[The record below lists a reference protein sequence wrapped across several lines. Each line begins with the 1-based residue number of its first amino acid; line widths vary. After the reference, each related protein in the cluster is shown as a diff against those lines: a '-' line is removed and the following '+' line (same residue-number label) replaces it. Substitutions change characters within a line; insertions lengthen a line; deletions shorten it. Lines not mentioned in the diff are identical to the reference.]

1 MRIAILGGGR
11 MGGALIRGM
20 LASGITEADQI
31 NLSASTP
38 ESAER
43 SASALGVVAATS
55 NAGALKE
62 ADVVFLCVK
71 PAKVLD
77 VVSSVAT
84 ELAEKLVIS
93 IVAGIH
99 SSDIIRAAG
108 GRIRLIRSMPN
119 TAVRLRKGVTAI
131 APDATSTPADLETA
145 SRIFASV
152 GSVVEVKESDLDTV
166 TAVSGSGPAF
176 ALLMLEALAQGGVEG
191 GLDPELSKTLATG
204 ALASAAALVAETGE
218 TPLALRAEITSP
230 GGTTAAGLGVLDE
243 SNFPRIVRGAVRAAR
258 NRSAELSARPDSSGT
273 NAGA

>member
-1 MRIAILGGGR
+1 

-20 LASGITEADQI
+20 LASGIATSDQI
-31 NLSASTP
+31 TLSASTP

-43 SASALGVVAATS
+43 SASALGVVAAVS
-55 NAGALKE
+55 NSEALRE

-77 VVSSVAT
+77 VASSVAA
-84 ELAEKLVIS
+84 ELAGKLVIS

-99 SSDIIRAAG
+99 SHDILRASG
-108 GRIRLIRSMPN
+108 GGIRLIRSMPN

-166 TAVSGSGPAF
+166 TAVSGSGTAF
-176 ALLMLEALAQGGVEG
+176 ALRMLEALAQGGVEG

-230 GGTTAAGLGVLDE
+230 SGTTAAGLGVLEE

-258 NRSAELSARPDSSGT
+258 NRSVELSARPESTGT

>member
-1 MRIAILGGGR
+1 

-20 LASGITEADQI
+20 LASGIATSDQI
-31 NLSASTP
+31 TLSASTP

-43 SASALGVVAATS
+43 AASALGVVAAES
-55 NAGALKE
+55 NAEALRE

-77 VVSSVAT
+77 VTSSVAA

-99 SSDIIRAAG
+99 SHDILRASG
-108 GRIRLIRSMPN
+108 GGIRLIRSMPN

-230 GGTTAAGLGVLDE
+230 GGTTAAGLEVLDD

-258 NRSAELSARPDSSGT
+258 NRSAELSARPESTGT

>member
-1 MRIAILGGGR
+1 

-20 LASGITEADQI
+20 LASGMTEADHI
-31 NLSASTP
+31 TLSASTP
-38 ESAER
+38 ESAAR
-43 SASALGVVAATS
+43 SASALGVAAADS
-55 NAGALKE
+55 NAAALKD
-62 ADVVFLCVK
+62 ADVAFLCVK

-84 ELAEKLVIS
+84 ELAGKLVIS
-93 IVAGIH
+93 IAAGIH
-99 SSDIIRAAG
+99 SSDIIQAAG
-108 GRIRLIRSMPN
+108 GGIRLIRSMPN

-131 APDATSTPADLETA
+131 APNATATPADLETA

-176 ALLMLEALAQGGVEG
+176 ALLMLEAMAQGGVEG
-191 GLDPELSKTLATG
+191 GLDPELSKILATG

-218 TPLALRAEITSP
+218 TPLALRSEITSP
-230 GGTTAAGLGVLDE
+230 GGTTAAGLGALDE
-243 SNFPRIVRGAVRAAR
+243 SNFPVIVRGAVRAAR
-258 NRSAELSARPDSSGT
+258 NRSAELSARPGSSGT